1 MHKQETEELPDNY
14 TMDPWTHET
23 NQQPQE
29 PYHLKGVGYFDI
41 NPTPPWTQP
50 VKRFSVDETLLT
62 HAAPAGYPPLPEVQ
76 LRQLPAY
83 LKGVKWAHLPDN
95 IVYWYCL
102 KYRVGYGKSG
112 KLGTG
117 SGTPWPFIHYILGVS
132 LIGYFF
138 ARRERHHTATPR
150 SEF

>member
-1 MHKQETEELPDNY
+1 
-14 TMDPWTHET
+14 
-23 NQQPQE
+23 
-29 PYHLKGVGYFDI
+29 
-41 NPTPPWTQP
+41 

-76 LRQLPAY
+76 LRQLPAD